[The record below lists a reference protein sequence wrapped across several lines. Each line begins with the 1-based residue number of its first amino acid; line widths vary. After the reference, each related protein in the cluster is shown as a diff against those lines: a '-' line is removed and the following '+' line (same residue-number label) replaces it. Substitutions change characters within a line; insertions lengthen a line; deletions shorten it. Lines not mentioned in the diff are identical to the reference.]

1 MASVR
6 FLGHAAFEVSMGGKR
21 ILIDP
26 FLTGNPMAA
35 AKPAELKPDYIVV
48 THGHSDHLGDTVD
61 IALRTGAT
69 VIAPYE
75 VALYCDKKGAKI
87 HPMHVGGAYTF
98 DFGVLRLTPA
108 FHGSDILEGDALIP
122 GGNPA
127 GVIIEAEG
135 KTLYHAG
142 DTGIFGDMKLIGE
155 LYKPDVALLPIGGNF
170 TMNIKD
176 AAYATKL
183 LKPKVA
189 IPMHYNTF
197 DLIKADPEEFAQL
210 VEPPTQVVI
219 LKPGESYTF

>member
-98 DFGVLRLTPA
+98 DFGVLRLTTA
-108 FHGSDILEGDALIP
+108 FHGSDILEGDTLIP

-210 VEPPTQVVI
+210 VQPPTQVVI
-219 LKPGESYTF
+219 LKPGESYIF